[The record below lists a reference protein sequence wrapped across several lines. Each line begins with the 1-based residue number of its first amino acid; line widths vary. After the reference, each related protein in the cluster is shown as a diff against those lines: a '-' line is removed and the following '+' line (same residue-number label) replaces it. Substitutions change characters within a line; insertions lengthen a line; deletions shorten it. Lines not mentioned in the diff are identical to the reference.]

1 MKKTLIILSALAAA
15 GWGRE
20 AATASEIEW
29 NWKGDALYR
38 YESSRLDGDSRFDG
52 SHRIG
57 LHFGAFPKI
66 NDEIKGGI
74 EVATGASNPTS
85 RLYVLGSGDAFSMSD
100 LMLNQAYLEI
110 RPLSYGLEG
119 NAALSAGKRDVSE
132 CLVRVNDLL
141 WDTDVTLEG
150 LTLQYGRNGKKLQQG
165 LSATAGYYILD
176 EAAGTANDP
185 SLWTAQLAWSGK
197 SGGVDYM
204 LGGSYYDYMN
214 IDGVKITDWAY
225 QKPDI
230 TDASTYGNSY
240 TGNGVDKVLTYDYN
254 VLEFF
259 ANAGGKFG
267 SGLPWKVYGQYASNI
282 ASGVDNNDTA
292 YLVGGTLGK
301 ADKVGKWSF
310 DANYCYLEK
319 DAILGAFTD
328 GTRFKGGTDG
338 QGIKLTAQ
346 YQLIKDLNVALKY
359 YNHEKVIDSGNR
371 YQLWQADMLVKF

>member
-20 AATASEIEW
+20 AASASEIEW
-29 NWKGDALYR
+29 NWKGEALYR

-57 LHFGAFPKI
+57 LHFGTFPKI

-165 LSATAGYYILD
+165 LSATAGYYILG
-176 EAAGTANDP
+176 EVSETATTDKTVTDDP
-185 SLWTAQLAWSGK
+185 ALWTAQLAWSGK

-204 LGGSYYDYMN
+204 LGSSYYKYLN
-214 IDGVKITDWAY
+214 IEGSSITW
-225 QKPDI
+225 
-230 TDASTYGNSY
+230 TYGDKLFGN
-240 TGNGVDKVLTYDYN
+240 TGTSGTSGKLTYDYDII
-254 VLEFF
+254 EIF

-301 ADKVGKWSF
+301 ADKVGKWSL

-319 DAILGAFTD
+319 DALIGAFTD

-359 YNHEKVIDSGNR
+359 YNHEKVIDSGNH